1 MSEKWNENCIKLPK
15 QEPTSKRWSVYGLMP
30 DRDKNGKR
38 KRVRK
43 SFKTQEEAIHFR
55 KNKIKE
61 ARRIIGEGTERHTRL
76 SAKQE
81 AEYSNA
87 IRSLENAFPD
97 QVLPNLVDVVE
108 YYNDNFSTGDVKR
121 TLLADGITHYTSDLN
136 FLNNS
141 KVHRDQFSRRL
152 KNFGTAYDG
161 KFLDQIKRDTIVNW
175 LKAKR
180 RFDENEEWVNQSEIR
195 NEHACL
201 RAFFNHC
208 VREKLLRVSP
218 MADMKAPDVDMGEVV
233 ILSNDEVRALLREAQ
248 AVDAGSTMPYFIMAT
263 FLSIRP
269 EEIQRLDW
277 KSVHLGE
284 EGRHGCGVIKVK
296 GKGKGRTRQV
306 AVNPTAK
313 AWLLHYQL
321 DEGPICSD
329 NHRKKFNLVR
339 ALAGYRIARNQLEW
353 IDLEGREEELEDVE
367 SDKRPKWINDVLR
380 KTGITHYV
388 QYLDEDAG
396 KVARW
401 AGNSVK
407 VIDDHYLSVDSVDTI
422 KDMEEFYG
430 ILPPEVDDCI
440 EFKAS

>member
-1 MSEKWNENCIKLPK
+1 M
-15 QEPTSKRWSVYGLMP
+15 
-30 DRDKNGKR
+30 
-38 KRVRK
+38 
-43 SFKTQEEAIHFR
+43 
-55 KNKIKE
+55 
-61 ARRIIGEGTERHTRL
+61 
-76 SAKQE
+76 
-81 AEYSNA
+81 
-87 IRSLENAFPD
+87 
-97 QVLPNLVDVVE
+97 
-108 YYNDNFSTGDVKR
+108 
-121 TLLADGITHYTSDLN
+121 
-136 FLNNS
+136 
-141 KVHRDQFSRRL
+141 
-152 KNFGTAYDG
+152 
-161 KFLDQIKRDTIVNW
+161 
-175 LKAKR
+175 
-180 RFDENEEWVNQSEIR
+180 
-195 NEHACL
+195 
-201 RAFFNHC
+201 
-208 VREKLLRVSP
+208 
-218 MADMKAPDVDMGEVV
+218 
-233 ILSNDEVRALLREAQ
+233 
-248 AVDAGSTMPYFIMAT
+248 
-263 FLSIRP
+263 
-269 EEIQRLDW
+269 DW